1 MDINE
6 IKATATTVGEF
17 LRKLIETKCMDGLV
31 ADALS
36 VQRGDD
42 VLCTVG
48 LMHEFSPEPVYNCI
62 FTEFAIKFEDT
73 EEDNEILPLHFLDCV
88 IDEHDG
94 VSTIRI
100 MVE

>member
-6 IKATATTVGEF
+6 IKATVTTVGEF
-17 LRKLIETKCMDGLV
+17 FLKLIETKCMNGIV
-31 ADALS
+31 ADDLS
-36 VQRGDD
+36 VQHGDD
-42 VLCTVG
+42 ILCTVG

-88 IDEHDG
+88 IDEHGG

>member
-6 IKATATTVGEF
+6 IKANVTTVGEF
-17 LRKLIETKCMDGLV
+17 LRKLIETKCMNGIV
-31 ADALS
+31 ADDLS
-36 VQRGDD
+36 VQHGDD
-42 VLCTVG
+42 ILCTVG
-48 LMHEFSPEPVYNCI
+48 LMHEFSPEAVYNCI

-73 EEDNEILPLHFLDCV
+73 EEDNEILPLHFLDCI